1 MLRVLSGPSPHRQ
14 AGYWSDYKTPLHKA
28 AEHGHAK
35 TVQILVDAG
44 ADVIVLTGP

>member
-1 MLRVLSGPSPHRQ
+1 MLCSLQHGQ
-14 AGYWSDYKTPLHKA
+14 ADTHWSDRGETPLYKA

-44 ADVIVLTGP
+44 ADVVLLTDP